1 MKNSFNLQDIF
12 LSKVK
17 KDKITIT
24 IFLMSGYQLRGVVN
38 GFDNYT
44 IVLNSEGTQQMIYKH
59 AISTMIPSKKVSFN
73 VEE

>member
-17 KDKITIT
+17 KDKTIIT
-24 IFLMSGYQLRGVVN
+24 IFLMSGYQLRGIVS
-38 GFDNYT
+38 GYDNYT
-44 IVLNSEGTQQMIYKH
+44 IVLDSEGTQQMIYKH
-59 AISTMIPSKKVSFN
+59 AISTMIPSKKVNFN